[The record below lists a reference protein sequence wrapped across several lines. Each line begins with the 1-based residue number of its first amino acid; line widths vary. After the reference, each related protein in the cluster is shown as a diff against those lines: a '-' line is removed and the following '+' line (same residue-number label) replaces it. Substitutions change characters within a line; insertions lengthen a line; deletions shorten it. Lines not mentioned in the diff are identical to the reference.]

1 MKKMKSLLIAAVMFF
16 GVSATTATA
25 QTKVAHI
32 DVQALITVMPA
43 MKSAEAELKALGEK
57 YQKEYETMVTEY
69 QTKAQKYQTEAAT
82 VGDAV
87 NEERQKEVE
96 GLLQRIQQ
104 FQTTAGQELQKKE
117 VDLTQPIF
125 EKARTAIQKVAR
137 AQGVQYVLDSSMGSG
152 VLLADGTDLA
162 ADVKKELGIN

>member
-1 MKKMKSLLIAAVMFF
+1 MKKMKSLLIAAVLFF
-16 GVSATTATA
+16 GVSLTTANA
-25 QTKVAHI
+25 QSKVAHI
-32 DVQALITVMPA
+32 DVQALIAEMPA
-43 MKSAEAELKALGEK
+43 MKSAETELKTLGEK
-57 YQKEYETMVTEY
+57 YQKEYQTMVTEY
-69 QTKAQKYQTEAAT
+69 QAKAQKYQTEAAT

-162 ADVKKELGIN
+162 TEVKKELGIK